1 MAINQITAPQT
12 IWPVRV
18 PVKDEQMGDILS
30 TSDDHFGVVAL
41 MRLALIQYAH
51 THGLSWLVRA
61 DAALVFPRVG
71 GDSGSLF
78 PDLLVAFNVA
88 VAVPGNESYH
98 IQEVGKPPELLV
110 EILSDKTAKK
120 DQDAATGKLGAYAE
134 MGVQEY
140 LTFDPRPRRRLALVG
155 HRLVRVGTYA
165 PIVPE
170 AEGGLWLETLGLR
183 VVAEPENRQLGR
195 EPRLRFYTADGSP
208 LPHADEEAALR
219 EQAEWARALAERRQ
233 EQAEREQIQAERERI
248 QAERRQ
254 EQAEQRQLR
263 AERERAQA
271 VQERERAERAQLR
284 AEHERAQAIQE
295 RERAERE
302 RAQAQQEMER
312 KVAALEARL
321 AEVHG
326 ATMPPP
332 DDLDSR

>member
-1 MAINQITAPQT
+1 
-12 IWPVRV
+12 
-18 PVKDEQMGDILS
+18 
-30 TSDDHFGVVAL
+30 
-41 MRLALIQYAH
+41 
-51 THGLSWLVRA
+51 
-61 DAALVFPRVG
+61 
-71 GDSGSLF
+71 
-78 PDLLVAFNVA
+78 VAFDVE
-88 VAVPGNESYH
+88 VAVPGHESYR
-98 IQEVGKPPELLV
+98 IEEVGKPPELLV

-219 EQAEWARALAERRQ
+219 EQAQRAQ
-233 EQAEREQIQAERERI
+233 KQAEQMQLQAERER
-248 QAERRQ
+248 
-254 EQAEQRQLR
+254 EQDRL
-263 AERERAQA
+263 
-271 VQERERAERAQLR
+271 
-284 AEHERAQAIQE
+284 
-295 RERAERE
+295 
-302 RAQAQQEMER
+302 EMER

-321 AEVHG
+321 AQLHG
-326 ATMPPP
+326 DTIPPP